1 MKKKFGIL
9 ILLFISLLVRAEE
22 VRLTASAPK
31 VVSVGEQF
39 RLTFMLNKKADQFL
53 QPNLADFNVLM
64 GPSTS
69 YSQSTS
75 IVNGKMTRSV
85 SYTYTYILQA
95 KKPGEFMISQAT
107 AKVGKKSFQSQP
119 IKIEVVKG
127 DQKASSQSPV
137 AGSGNAGTGTGVV
150 GNKDLFVRVLVN
162 KNEVYT
168 GEHLAVTIKIYSR
181 VNLSGFEDVKFP
193 TFDGFLK
200 SDIETPPLQSLDRE
214 NVDGQIYGTGV
225 ISRVV
230 LFPQKS
236 GMLVI
241 DPVEIQCLVQQRSS
255 RSSNSFFDDF
265 FDSYKTV
272 RKSIKSSS
280 LKIKVKPLPSGK
292 PADFSGAVGSFKLS
306 ASVDKDEVK
315 ANEAVTLKIK
325 ISGNGNLKLIAP
337 LKVDFPLDFEA
348 YDPKTISSLKTNLS
362 GTSGTKTF
370 EYLMIP
376 RFKGDYRISPVAFH
390 YFDPAVGK
398 YKTLHTKE
406 FEINVLAGDENELN
420 TVFTSPSKEGI
431 KFIGKDIRFIK
442 ISPVKFI
449 RKGETIGGSLWFI
462 GVYIISLLVFIAIYI
477 FRRKKLKE
485 ESNIELLKNRK
496 ANKFAKKR
504 LKLAL
509 AQLKTGDSSAF
520 YEAVLKALWGYLSDK
535 LGIPLSG
542 LSRDNAALELKDKGI
557 VEELVSE
564 MIGLIDQC
572 EFAQY
577 APSGGDGNMADIYKQ
592 AVKMITKMENKVK

>member
-1 MKKKFGIL
+1 MKKKLSIL
-9 ILLFISLLVRAEE
+9 ILLLTGLLVQAEE
-22 VRLTASAPK
+22 VQFTASAPK

-39 RLTFMLNKKADQFL
+39 RLTFTLNKKADQLL
-53 QPNLADFNVLM
+53 QPDLSVFNVLM
-64 GPSTS
+64 GPSSS

-95 KKPGEFMISQAT
+95 KNPGEFIISSAT
-107 AKVGKKSFQSQP
+107 AKVGKKSFKSQP
-119 IKIEVVKG
+119 IKIEVVNG
-127 DQKASSQSPV
+127 GQKASTQTTAS
-137 AGSGNAGTGTGVV
+137 GSGNNVVNTGVV
-150 GNKDLFVRVLVN
+150 SNEDLFVRVSVN
-162 KNEVYT
+162 RKEVYT
-168 GEHLAVTIKIYSR
+168 GEHLTATIKIYSK

-200 SDIETPPLQSLDRE
+200 SDIETPPLRSLDRE
-214 NVDGQIYGTGV
+214 NVNGQIYGTGV

-236 GMLVI
+236 GTLMI
-241 DPVEIQCLVQQRSS
+241 DPVEIECLVQQRSS
-255 RSSNSFFDDF
+255 KASNSFFDDF

-272 RKSIKSSS
+272 RKSIKSPA
-280 LKIKVKPLPSGK
+280 LKIKVKPLPPGK
-292 PADFSGAVGSFKLS
+292 PANFSGAVGSFKLS
-306 ASVDKDEVK
+306 ASVDKVEVK
-315 ANEAVTLKIK
+315 ANEAVTLKVR

-337 LKVDFPLDFEA
+337 LKVDFPLDFES
-348 YDPKTISSLKTNLS
+348 YDPKISSNLKTDLS
-362 GTSGTKTF
+362 GSSGTKTF

-376 RFKGDYRISPVAFH
+376 RFKGDYRISPLSFN
-390 YFDPAVGK
+390 YFDPATGK
-398 YKTLHTKE
+398 YKTLHSKE
-406 FEINVLAGDENELN
+406 FQINVMAGDDDGLN
-420 TVFTSPSKEGI
+420 TLVTSPSKEGI

-442 ISPVKFI
+442 TSPFKLV
-449 RKGETIGGSLWFI
+449 RKGETIWGSLWFI
-462 GVYIISLLVFIAIYI
+462 GLYIISLLIFIAVYI

-485 ESNIELLKNRK
+485 ESNIELLKNKK

-509 AQLKTGDSSAF
+509 AQLKTKNSGAF

-542 LSRDNAALELKDKGI
+542 LSRDNAAEELKNKGI
-557 VEELVSE
+557 DEELVKE

-577 APSGGDGNMADIYKQ
+577 APISRR
-592 AVKMITKMENKVK
+592 

>member
-1 MKKKFGIL
+1 MKKKLSIL
-9 ILLFISLLVRAEE
+9 ILLLTGLLVQAEE
-22 VRLTASAPK
+22 VRFTASAPK

-39 RLTFMLNKKADQFL
+39 RLTFILNTKADQLL
-53 QPNLADFNVLM
+53 QPDLSVFNVLM
-64 GPSTS
+64 GPSSS

-95 KKPGEFMISQAT
+95 KSPGEFIISSAT
-107 AKVGKKSFQSQP
+107 AKVGKKSFKSQP
-119 IKIEVVKG
+119 IKIEVVNG
-127 DQKASSQSPV
+127 GQKASTQGATS
-137 AGSGNAGTGTGVV
+137 GSVNSGANTGVV
-150 GNKDLFVRVLVN
+150 SNEDLFVRVSVN
-162 KNEVYT
+162 RKEVYT
-168 GEHLAVTIKIYSR
+168 GEHLTATIKIYSK

-193 TFDGFLK
+193 SFDGFLK
-200 SDIETPPLQSLDRE
+200 SDIETPPLRSLDRE
-214 NVDGQIYGTGV
+214 NVNGQIYATGV

-236 GMLVI
+236 GTLMI
-241 DPVEIQCLVQQRSS
+241 DPVEIECLVQQRSS
-255 RSSNSFFDDF
+255 KASNSFFDDF

-272 RKSIKSSS
+272 RKSIKSPA
-280 LKIKVKPLPSGK
+280 LKIKVKPLPPGK

-306 ASVDKDEVK
+306 ASVDKMEVK
-315 ANEAVTLKIK
+315 ANDAVTLKVR

-337 LKVDFPLDFEA
+337 LKVDFPLDFES
-348 YDPKTISSLKTNLS
+348 YDPKISSNLKTDLS
-362 GTSGTKTF
+362 GSSGTKTF

-376 RFKGDYRISPVAFH
+376 RFKGDYRISPLAFN
-390 YFDPAVGK
+390 YFDPATGK
-398 YKTLHTKE
+398 YKTLHSKE
-406 FEINVLAGDENELN
+406 FQINVMAGDDDGLN
-420 TVFTSPSKEGI
+420 TLVTSPSKEGI

-442 ISPVKFI
+442 TSPFKLV
-449 RKGETIGGSLWFI
+449 RKGETIWGSLWFI
-462 GVYIISLLVFIAIYI
+462 GLYIISLLIFIAVYI

-485 ESNIELLKNRK
+485 ESNIELLKNKK

-509 AQLKTGDSSAF
+509 AQLKTNNSGAF

-542 LSRDNAALELKDKGI
+542 LSRDNAAEELKNKGI
-557 VEELVSE
+557 DEELVKE

-577 APSGGDGNMADIYKQ
+577 APSVSDGNMDEIYKQ